1 MQVMQVQ
8 VAGRDLLQD
17 YLGQAVPASC
27 VPEYNLISLFRKDFI
42 SRYDSVTEESSVVIA
57 VKDFL

>member
-17 YLGQAVPASC
+17 YLGQAAPASC
-27 VPEYNLISLFRKDFI
+27 VTEYNLFSLFRKDFI
-42 SRYDSVTEESSVVIA
+42 SRYDSVIEGSSVEIA
-57 VKDFL
+57 VKDFV